1 MTQSGFPMK
10 RAYPGK
16 QGLYIEFFTPQDALN
31 FYAKAVAKG
40 GTRFEIQ
47 DSTTVIMKSN
57 KASAATD
64 APRLD

>member
-1 MTQSGFPMK
+1 MPNKSGFPVK

-16 QGLYIEFFTPQDALN
+16 KGLYVEFFTAEDALN

-40 GTRFEIQ
+40 STRFEIQ

-57 KASAATD
+57 KAS
-64 APRLD
+64 